1 MNLLHSHV
9 AATCLKKNKPENVYP
24 KNERK
29 KKKTKLF
36 HKLHSTHNIIMTFQK
51 YTSVALLLIK

>member
-9 AATCLKKNKPENVYP
+9 AATCLKIKPENVYP

-36 HKLHSTHNIIMTFQK
+36 HKLHSTTHNIIMAFQK